1 MENME
6 DVVLHYI
13 VYFPCIA
20 AVKHI
25 TKYKINLINIL
36 SYLC

>member
-1 MENME
+1 MENVE
-6 DVVLHYI
+6 DVVLHYR
-13 VYFPCIA
+13 VYFPRIA

-25 TKYKINLINIL
+25 TKYKINLINML